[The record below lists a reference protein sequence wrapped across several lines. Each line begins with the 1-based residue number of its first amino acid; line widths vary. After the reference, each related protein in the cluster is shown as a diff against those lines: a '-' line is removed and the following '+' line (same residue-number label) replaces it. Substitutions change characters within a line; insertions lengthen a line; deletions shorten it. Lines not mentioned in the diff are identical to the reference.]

1 MAPRRLENDAEERRK
16 ESVRRETGD
25 GKKTME
31 PLFLYWQLWRQKTIQ
46 TILSKKHNLSGPVF
60 KMRKDI
66 IYNLSGT
73 VGLSSLVIIVFS
85 RICSH

>member
-31 PLFLYWQLWRQKTIQ
+31 PFLLYWQLTLE
-46 TILSKKHNLSGPVF
+46 TENHSN
-60 KMRKDI
+60 
-66 IYNLSGT
+66 YT
-73 VGLSSLVIIVFS
+73 VKEAQLKRTRFQNAE
-85 RICSH
+85 R